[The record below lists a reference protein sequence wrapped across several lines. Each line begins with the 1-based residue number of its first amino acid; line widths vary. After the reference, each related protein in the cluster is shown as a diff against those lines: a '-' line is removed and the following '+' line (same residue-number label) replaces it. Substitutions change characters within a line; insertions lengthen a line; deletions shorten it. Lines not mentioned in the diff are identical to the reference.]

1 MKYLSIACLTA
12 AVSLGAFATAKAQ
25 GESDP
30 GMGNMGLLRT
40 ASNIYIDED
49 VYENNKTQL
58 NISHTFGK
66 GDRDAIINI
75 PRATLRVHA
84 ADFGYFE
91 AQLPIYTVQGDVANV
106 YGLGDLSLSYT
117 HMLPDV
123 EGFTYQFMGGLKIG
137 MGTAALADGKSR
149 PLPMVYQS
157 NSGTSDFVV
166 GASITWK
173 KYLTL
178 AVGYQQPF
186 VQYNQNQYRGLTVTN
201 EAVYSNKDY
210 PFTRNYYRNGDLMLR
225 LEGQIS
231 SKRIGISAGPLVFYH
246 LRNDLYEDINNKF
259 REIDGSEGMTV
270 NLAGNVFYRLGR
282 YGSWKIDVSGGVP
295 VVNRDV
301 LPDGSARQWVI
312 TPGITYFFNQE
323 NILFN

>member
-12 AVSLGAFATAKAQ
+12 AVSLGSFATAKAQ

-40 ASNIYIDED
+40 ASNIFIDD
-49 VYENNKTQL
+49 VYENNRAQL
-58 NISHTFGK
+58 NISHTFAK
-66 GDRDAIINI
+66 GDRDAVINI
-75 PRATLRVHA
+75 PRVTLRIPV
-84 ADFGYFE
+84 ADVGYFE
-91 AQLPIYTVQGDVANV
+91 GQMHMYTVQGDVAKV
-106 YGLGDLSLSYT
+106 YGLGDMQLSYT
-117 HMLPDV
+117 HILPDI
-123 EGFTYQFMGGLKIG
+123 EGFTYQFTGGLQIG
-137 MGTAALADGKSR
+137 MGTAALADGKGR
-149 PLPMVYQS
+149 PLPMAYQS
-157 NSGTSDFVV
+157 NSGTTDVV
-166 GASITWK
+166 LGASITWQ
-173 KYLTL
+173 KYVSL

-210 PFTRNYYRNGDLMLR
+210 PFTRNYYRNGDLMMR
-225 LEGQIS
+225 LEGS
-231 SKRIGISAGPLVFYH
+231 WYNKRLGISGGPLMFYH
-246 LRNDLYEDINNKF
+246 LRNDLYEDVNNKF
-259 REIDGSEGMTV
+259 REIEGSEGLTV
-270 NLAGNVFYRLGR
+270 NLAANIFYRLGR

-323 NILFN
+323 YVLFN